1 MPTTIN
7 SYASLT
13 NEQKTFYDR
22 ALLKRLLPNLLFL
35 KYGQKRDIPKH
46 EGDTI
51 NFRRFNS
58 LPVPTASL
66 TEGVTPDAA
75 SLDIARVTA
84 TVAQEGNYVK
94 ITDKLDMVGIDP
106 VATEAAALMGENAAE
121 TLETRC
127 AAVIFNG
134 TNVQNAT
141 GVLNSDEIK
150 KAVRTLKKANAKP
163 MADGYFYA
171 FVDPDTS
178 FDIQND
184 DDWKDVSKYNG
195 GENIKDGELG
205 KLHGVKFFET
215 TMCPVFEADDDEG
228 EDKHR
233 TLIIGR
239 DAYGVTSVEGE
250 SQPRVIVKPAGSA
263 GTSDPLEQISTI
275 GWKGM
280 FTAVRLNEDA
290 MICIYHDVT
299 A

>member
-35 KYGQKRDIPKH
+35 KHGQKRDIPKH

-51 NFRRFNS
+51 DFRRFNS
-58 LPVPTASL
+58 LPVPEASL

-75 SLDIARVTA
+75 TLDVAKVTA
-84 TVAQEGNYVK
+84 TVAQEGNYV
-94 ITDKLDMVGIDP
+94 IVTDKLDMVGIDP
-106 VATEAAALMGENAAE
+106 VITESAALMGENAAE

-134 TNVQNAT
+134 TNVQNAAGT
-141 GVLNSDEIK
+141 LTSSEIK

-171 FVDPDTS
+171 FVDPDTA
-178 FDIQND
+178 FDLQND
-184 DDWKDVSKYNG
+184 TLWQDVSKYNG
-195 GENIKDGELG
+195 GENIEKGELG

-215 TMCPVFEADDDEG
+215 TMCPVFEADDDG

-263 GTSDPLEQISTI
+263 GSEDPLEQRATVA
-275 GWKGM
+275 WKGM

-290 MICIYHDVT
+290 MCCIYHDVT

>member
-1 MPTTIN
+1 MATIN

-35 KYGQKRDIPKH
+35 KHGQKRDIPKH

-58 LPVPTASL
+58 LPVPSASL

-75 SLDIARVTA
+75 TLDIAKVTA
-84 TVAQEGNYVK
+84 TVAQEGSYVK

-134 TNVQNAT
+134 TNVQNAAGNLT
-141 GVLNSDEIK
+141 SDEIK

-163 MADGYFYA
+163 MADGFFYA
-171 FVDPDTS
+171 FVDPDTA
-178 FDIQND
+178 FDIMSDTLWQ
-184 DDWKDVSKYNG
+184 DVSKYNG
-195 GENIKDGELG
+195 GENIEKGELG

-215 TMCPVFEADDDEG
+215 TLCPESEG
-228 EDKHR
+228 KHR

-239 DAYGVTSVEGE
+239 DSYGVTSVEGE
-250 SQPRVIVKPAGSA
+250 SQPRILMKPAGSA
-263 GTSDPLEQISTI
+263 GTADPLDQVSTI

-290 MICIYHDVT
+290 MCCIYHSVT